1 MEDPFIF
8 DLTDYPNNF
17 HEPGRVMFGDLDIF
31 GWVVVRGIRITP
43 NSHVGI
49 NKIADQGDWN
59 PIEKSE
65 RCMKY
70 KLGSHVTHAWG
81 KDVDVAVVMKS
92 IQTELIDKVLGEGKY
107 NIGKKIY

>member
-1 MEDPFIF
+1 
-8 DLTDYPNNF
+8 
-17 HEPGRVMFGDLDIF
+17 
-31 GWVVVRGIRITP
+31 
-43 NSHVGI
+43 
-49 NKIADQGDWN
+49 
-59 PIEKSE
+59 
-65 RCMKY
+65 MKY